1 MKCIRT
7 ISLTVL
13 FLLAA
18 CKEDVDT
25 SARYVFKYDT
35 AVSYL
40 QKFPETYSMYLDLLY
55 KTPVSEASR
64 TTVGQLL
71 SARGRYT
78 VFAPTNQ
85 AIQDYLDSLA
95 VREKFLTAPSWDA
108 FTDSTKLDSI
118 RRVIVL
124 NSIIDCGDQN
134 QPYETGTFPTDDG
147 DEFALSNMNDRKLTI
162 NYGSAPDSI
171 YINQVCPINLRNR
184 DIYVLNGIV
193 HQMERVIA
201 PREVTMADYLT
212 DIISRRQGPFLV
224 LARAIEATGLFDT
237 LRAYRDEVY
246 ERMYKQGLIEDY
258 KNKIAAGAPIHY
270 APEHRKFGFTLFA
283 ETDDFWRSQGL
294 EPTAPDLLAK
304 LQQWIYDHHQYSD
317 DDQFVQDAN
326 YSSAANLLYQWATY
340 HITPYRLPKD
350 KLVVHSNEY
359 GFSLSN
365 PASRGIPVYELY
377 TSMGE
382 RRLLKTYESRATRGI
397 FLNRF
402 PNLDDR
408 PKGSYQEVSCD
419 PDKVGCRII
428 TDSGQATSE
437 GSVHA
442 VLSDIIN
449 GIIYPIDAPLAY
461 TDEVRNSFQRQRLRF
476 DIMSLFPEA
485 RNNDFRAKAS
495 NEERDYFVLVPNPKA
510 YRYFENLWMNEDSN
524 FMYATYFN
532 NNYGNMQE
540 DQVGIQGIYDVTFA
554 LPPVARKGIYELRYG
569 LNASKSWS
577 VVQFYLGTD
586 RGRMWVTGIPID
598 MTIPITDVQFGY
610 EADTEDWDYNAEV
623 EKQLR
628 YNGFMKG
635 CKSYCRKGNPSSSN
649 RLEYNYFRRIISRQ
663 FMEPGKTYYLRMK
676 SVIDSPTRCLHLDY
690 FELCPKEI
698 YDNPVKSEDIW

>member
-35 AVSYL
+35 VVSYL

-55 KTPVSEASR
+55 KTPVSDVSR

-147 DEFALSNMNDRKLTI
+147 DEFALSNMNDRKLSI
-162 NYGSAPDSI
+162 NYCSDPDSI
-171 YINQVCPINLRNR
+171 FINQVCPINPRNR
-184 DIYVLNGIV
+184 DVYVLNGIL
-193 HQMERVIA
+193 HQVEKVIA
-201 PREVTMADYLT
+201 PQELTLTDYLT
-212 DIISRRQGPFLV
+212 DIISRQQGPYLV
-224 LARAIEATGLFDT
+224 MARAIEACGMFDT
-237 LRAYRDEVY
+237 LRVFRDEVY
-246 ERMYKQGLIEDY
+246 ERMYKQGLIKDY
-258 KNKIAAGAPIHY
+258 KNKIANGAPTHY
-270 APEHRKFGFTLFA
+270 APEYRKFGFTIFA
-283 ETDDFWRSQGL
+283 ETDDFWRSEGL
-294 EPTAPDLLAK
+294 DPTDPDLLK
-304 LQQWIYDHHQYSD
+304 HLQQWIYDHHQYSD
-317 DDQFVQDAN
+317 DDQFVQDDN

-419 PDKVGCRII
+419 PDKVGCRIV
-428 TDSGQATSE
+428 TDNGQA
-437 GSVHA
+437 
-442 VLSDIIN
+442 VLNDIIN
-449 GIIYPIDAPLAY
+449 GIIYPIDKPMAY
-461 TDEVRNSFQRQRLRF
+461 TDDVRNAFQRQRLRF

-495 NEERDYFVLVPNPKA
+495 NEERDYYVLVPNPNV
-510 YRYFENLWMNEDSN
+510 YHYFENLWMNEDGN
-524 FMYATYFN
+524 FMYATYYN

-554 LPPVARKGIYELRYG
+554 LPPVARKGTYELRYG
-569 LNASKSWS
+569 LNSSKSWS
-577 VVQFYLGTD
+577 VVQFYMGTNRD
-586 RGRMWVTGIPID
+586 RMWVTGIPID

-610 EADTEDWDYNAEV
+610 EPDTEDWDYNAEV

-635 CKSYCRKGNPSSSN
+635 CKSYCRKGTPSLSN
-649 RLEYNYFRRIISRQ
+649 REESHYFRRIITRQ

-690 FELCPKEI
+690 FEICPKEV
-698 YDNPVKSEDIW
+698 YDNPLKSEDIW